1 MLFFIKKHQ
10 ILVLVS
16 NVSCVNVVMVK
27 CATPTINVHILTS
40 TATSIHYQVVMSDG
54 RSLSNRGGISICSMT
69 VLVERHIS

>member
-16 NVSCVNVVMVK
+16 NVSCVNVVMVN

>member
-16 NVSCVNVVMVK
+16 NVSCVNVVMVN

-54 RSLSNRGGISICSMT
+54 RSLSNRGGISICSVT
-69 VLVERHIS
+69 VLVEWHIS